1 MTISAT
7 TAALFRLVS
16 MGPITILFDEVD
28 ALFNQAGGANEDLRG
43 LLNAGY
49 KPYGVR
55 VPECLR
61 RLRRDPCSRRR
72 PAHHRVAACRP
83 ARPGGPNTGRPYP
96 VRCRC

>member
-55 VPECLR
+55 VTDAFGDCAVTR
-61 RLRRDPCSRRR
+61 AHDGVRLIT
-72 PAHHRVAACRP
+72 A
-83 ARPGGPNTGRPYP
+83 
-96 VRCRC
+96 